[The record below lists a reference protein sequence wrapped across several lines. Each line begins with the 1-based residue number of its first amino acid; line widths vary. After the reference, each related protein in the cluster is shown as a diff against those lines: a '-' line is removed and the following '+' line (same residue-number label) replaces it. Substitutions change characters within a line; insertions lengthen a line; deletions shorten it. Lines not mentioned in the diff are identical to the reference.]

1 MKKSELRK
9 IIKEEISS
17 KNKLIKEMFVGREIF
32 KIAEKIGDKIGFK
45 ELFRELDNSDLQ
57 IPDSIFEKFTKDIIK
72 LSTFGSENEIIER
85 LEKIA
90 KKRSVVMDN
99 SELKNKIK

>member
-32 KIAEKIGDKIGFK
+32 KIAEKIGGKIGFE

-72 LSTFGSENEIIER
+72 PLTFGSENEIIER

-99 SELKNKIK
+99 SKLKNKLK